1 MTSHHSASSS
11 PARVRQSSP
20 TRWSTIDWYDTPRYY
35 DIVFDTDTK
44 READFLEEMLRRHGR
59 PNGARVLEPACGSG
73 RLVSEM
79 ARRGFDVLGFDRN
92 AAMLEYAARRLRS
105 RGLSARLEIGELATF
120 QTNARFDLA
129 VCLVSTFKYLL
140 DERSARS
147 HLQSVA
153 RGLVPGGIYV
163 LGFHLTDYG
172 SDALSRERW
181 VATRGRTRV
190 VCNTQVWPADRRK
203 RLEDVR
209 TRLLVTNGA
218 RKLRNETRWQF
229 RTYDA
234 RQVRALLASVPELE
248 HVATYDFTY
257 RPDRPRTLS
266 DDQLD
271 IVLVLQRRRG

>member
-1 MTSHHSASSS
+1 MKSRSATL
-11 PARVRQSSP
+11 RSP
-20 TRWSTIDWYDTPRYY
+20 TPPRWSTIDWYDTPRYY
-35 DIVFDTDTK
+35 DIVFDTDT
-44 READFLEEMLRRHGR
+44 RVEADFLEEMLRRHGR
-59 PNGARVLEPACGSG
+59 PSGARVLEPACGSG

-92 AAMLEYAARRLRS
+92 AAMLEYAARRLEA
-105 RGLSARLEIGELATF
+105 RGLSARLTRGELDRF
-120 QTNARFDLA
+120 RVSGRFDLA
-129 VCLVSTFKYLL
+129 FCLVSTFKYLL
-140 DERSARS
+140 DERGARS

-153 RGLVPGGIYV
+153 RCLAPGGIYV
-163 LGFHLTDYG
+163 LGFHLTDYD

-181 VATRGRTRV
+181 VATRGHTHV

-209 TRLLVTNGA
+209 TRLLVTRGA

-234 RQVRALLASVPELE
+234 RQVRALLASVPEFDL
-248 HVATYDFTY
+248 VATYDFAY
-257 RPDRPRTLS
+257 RLDRPRTIS

-271 IVLVLQRRRG
+271 VVLVLKRRRG

>member
-1 MTSHHSASSS
+1 MTTTES
-11 PARVRQSSP
+11 
-20 TRWSTIDWYDTPRYY
+20 RWTSIDWYDTPRYY

-44 READFLEEMLRRHGR
+44 LEADFLEKILRRHGR
-59 PNGARVLEPACGSG
+59 PNGSRVLEPACGSG

-105 RGLSARLEIGELATF
+105 RGLSARLETGELESFRT
-120 QTNARFDLA
+120 TARFDLA

-140 DERSARS
+140 DEKSARS
-147 HLQSVA
+147 HLRSVA
-153 RGLVPGGIYV
+153 SSLVPGGLYV
-163 LGFHLTDYG
+163 LGFHLTEYG
-172 SDALSRERW
+172 NRAFSRERW

-190 VCNTQVWPADRRK
+190 VCNTQVWPANRRA

-209 TRLLVTNGA
+209 TRLLVTSGA

-234 RQVRALLASVPELE
+234 REVRALLAKVPELE

-271 IVLVLQRRRG
+271 IVLVLKRKRA